1 MIGDGNSLAGA
12 MLVLVPVIPLL
23 AAVLGYVLA
32 LTRGKGAVR
41 LNAWLGSLALAAS
54 AVVAA
59 WLILQLGEGQYAIQY
74 ARPWLTMLDGME
86 LPLAFHSGHAQL
98 LFALTTALIGFV
110 VLVFAARERRD
121 DPRAAVFFATLTLF
135 AGSMLLFLI
144 ADTLLII
151 YIAWELMG
159 VCSYLLIAHPATKE
173 AWRAARQAFWAT
185 RATDF
190 GLLFA
195 VIILMTRYGGLGWGT
210 FSAIDVNDMLV
221 QAQQVGSLDDEKAWL
236 GAVAL
241 LVLAAVLGKAAQ
253 FPLSFWLADAMVAPA
268 PVSALLHAATMVAA
282 GPFLLIRFYGFLR
295 ASEAALL
302 AATLLGALTLF
313 VGAAMALCA
322 EDPKRVLA
330 YSTVSHLGLVIL
342 AVGVLSEEAGYF
354 HLQAHAWFKA
364 ALFLGVGYLVAVQA
378 SQRHRATL
386 ASMAGSARRHP
397 LVLWGILVPAGLSL
411 AGLYPLAGAL
421 GKEQVLAGLLTRY
434 RSEPMAGVVLG
445 EQYPLAAAGW
455 HIAAVLVILSL
466 PLTAAY
472 IVRLVGI
479 LGWGKPASEPAQP
492 ADNDDSTQAAQR
504 GWGLP
509 LVLTSAL
516 AVMGSIVLAV
526 WYFTWYATPAG
537 FKPSAAE
544 WKWAAE
550 GSPLLAV
557 CAGLGWLA
565 FIVAGW
571 LTWHLRVAR
580 PAAGDRVFREGG
592 LANITAFF
600 RNGMYLRE
608 LFQLIIGGL
617 GGFIAMLAGRA
628 DTGVIDWLAEHGGVL
643 GRALATLARW
653 VDDHV
658 VDGLRYRA
666 CEVWWLLKRLHSR
679 AMQTGHIQHYMFVV
693 LVSTMLLCLVV
704 AHALGRIL
712 ADILGRV

>member
-1 MIGDGNSLAGA
+1 MIGDGNSLTGA
-12 MLVLVPVIPLL
+12 LLVLVPVIPLL

-32 LTRGKGAVR
+32 LTRGKGAAR
-41 LNAWLGSLALAAS
+41 LNAWLGGLALAAS
-54 AVVAA
+54 AAVAA
-59 WLILQLGEGQYAIQY
+59 WLILQLDEIQFAVQYS
-74 ARPWLTMLDGME
+74 RPWLTLLDGTE
-86 LPLAFHSGHAQL
+86 LPIAFHSGHAQL

-135 AGSMLLFLI
+135 AGSMLLFLT

-210 FSAIDVNDMLV
+210 LSAIDVHGLLSGV
-221 QAQQVGSLDDEKAWL
+221 QNPDAEYGWL

-241 LVLAAVLGKAAQ
+241 LVLLAVLGKAAQ

-282 GPFLLIRFYGFLR
+282 GPFLLIRFYGFFGT
-295 ASEAALL
+295 SEVALL
-302 AATLLGALTLF
+302 SATLLGAFTLF

-342 AVGVLSEEAGYF
+342 AMGVLSEEAGYF

-378 SQRHRATL
+378 GKRHDATL
-386 ASMAGSARRHP
+386 ASLAGSAQRHP
-397 LVLWGILVPAGLSL
+397 LVLWGVLVPAGLSL

-434 RSEPMAGVVLG
+434 SSEPAAGYLLG
-445 EQYPLAAAGW
+445 KAFPLAAAGW

-479 LGWGKPASEPAQP
+479 LGWGKPVLEPAQP
-492 ADNDDSTQAAQR
+492 TDNDEKTQAARR

-509 LVLTSAL
+509 LVLTAVM
-516 AVMGSIVLAV
+516 AVMGSVVLAV
-526 WYFTWYATPAG
+526 LYFTWYATPAG

-550 GSPLLAV
+550 GSLLLAV

-565 FIVAGW
+565 FLVAGW
-571 LTWHLRVAR
+571 LTWYLRVAN

-592 LANITAFF
+592 LAFLATFL

-608 LFQLIIGGL
+608 LFQLIVGGL
-617 GGFIAMLAGRA
+617 GGFISMLAGRA
-628 DTGVIDWLAEHGGVL
+628 DIGVIDWLAEHGGVL
-643 GRALATLARW
+643 GRALATLTRW

-666 CEVWWLLKRLHSR
+666 CEIWWLAKRLHAR
-679 AMQTGHIQHYMFVV
+679 TMQTGHIQHYMFVV